1 MSAVEESS
9 WRAYF
14 EVEPWGTHAAEI
26 LGAQLCQ
33 IVWATNST
41 KAPPK
46 MNDLM
51 PFVEFRKSIIEKPK
65 SAEQLQDKL
74 RIAFAG
80 IGKEIVNNGE

>member
-1 MSAVEESS
+1 MDALELAQ

-41 KAPPK
+41 KASPK
-46 MNDLM
+46 MEELM
-51 PFVEFRKSIIEKPK
+51 PFVKVQKHYTKDPITGE
-65 SAEQLQDKL
+65 ALQDKV
-74 RIAFAG
+74 RMAFNALG
-80 IGKEIVNNGE
+80 AKVV